1 MFPGIENVMSK
12 SDFDFLFRD
21 LLGQQWQYCLSNNVF
36 ILFDFSWIEKGMI
49 CLPDN
54 VLGEL
59 VGVLLL
65 VHVAVRHQ
73 ELLQMVSEVS
83 CVAQKKQSQPWPAFN
98 GGGFKS

>member
-1 MFPGIENVMSK
+1 
-12 SDFDFLFRD
+12 
-21 LLGQQWQYCLSNNVF
+21 
-36 ILFDFSWIEKGMI
+36 MI

-83 CVAQKKQSQPWPAFN
+83 CVAQKKQSQP
-98 GGGFKS
+98 

>member
-1 MFPGIENVMSK
+1 
-12 SDFDFLFRD
+12 
-21 LLGQQWQYCLSNNVF
+21 
-36 ILFDFSWIEKGMI
+36 MI

-83 CVAQKKQSQPWPAFN
+83 CVAQKKTITTLTSIQWWWF
-98 GGGFKS
+98 

>member
-1 MFPGIENVMSK
+1 
-12 SDFDFLFRD
+12 
-21 LLGQQWQYCLSNNVF
+21 
-36 ILFDFSWIEKGMI
+36 MI

-73 ELLQMVSEVS
+73 ELLQMVHLDDGKTKQEVY
-83 CVAQKKQSQPWPAFN
+83 PFE
-98 GGGFKS
+98 